1 MKKMPAAFLIL
12 LLLLTACP
20 VLGADEVPSRIREVV
35 LFSDQAMVTR
45 VAELEVPQ
53 GLSEIRLSLDAFRV
67 DPDSVTAK
75 VFGEGQILAVQY
87 REIPVAEPVQDKIRA
102 LETEIRD
109 LRRKERALTDE
120 KEVLAK
126 KEAFLKSV
134 VDFAGVQVPR
144 DLKTSFPKMEDLQS
158 ALAFLGTRFDELTK
172 KRAALDGELDD
183 LARKI
188 KALEEELG
196 TIRRPA
202 RKVRKVIEVLF
213 QGTKNQK
220 IRVEAGYLVRNAFW
234 SPLYRVSVPLALDA
248 VDLAM
253 FSTILQKTGED
264 WDGVDLS
271 VSNVVPL
278 KGVGIPEIAP
288 WILDIPR
295 PPAVGEAKG
304 LYLDRRMKAAAPM
317 AALKEEAEAVVPAEE
332 ARFAE
337 AERSESVLSFEYR
350 FPRAVNIESRDK
362 ETLLPL
368 LTRKVEG
375 SFFHL
380 VIPRENPLTFL
391 VCRAKGDGEIL
402 AGPMNV
408 YFGGRYVGKTL
419 LEEKKPGEAF
429 DFNLGAD
436 REVKVTRTK
445 TSDKVRE
452 TYFGRVE
459 RGTVVRELAYAVRM
473 ENLKRKPVTLH
484 VLDAVPVS
492 RTDRLEVKDVRL
504 SPEPKEKNYQD
515 KEGVHL
521 WEFELK
527 PGEAKEISIGFVVTY
542 PRETP
547 PIGL

>member
-1 MKKMPAAFLIL
+1 MKKIPAAFLIL
-12 LLLLTACP
+12 LFLLAACP
-20 VLGADEVPSRIREVV
+20 VLGAGEVPSRIREVV

-53 GLSEIRLSLDAFRV
+53 GMSEIRLSLDAFRV

-87 REIPVAEPVQDKIRA
+87 KEIPVAEPVQDKIRT

-109 LRRKERALTDE
+109 LRRKERALIDE

-144 DLKTSFPKMEDLQS
+144 DLKTSFPKMEDLQG

-213 QGTKNQK
+213 QGTKSQK

-234 SPLYRVSVPLALDA
+234 GPLYRVSVPLALDA

-264 WDGVDLS
+264 WNGVDLS

-295 PPAVGEAKG
+295 PPAAGEAKG
-304 LYLDRRMKAAAPM
+304 LYLDRRMKATAPM
-317 AALKEEAEAVVPAEE
+317 AAVKEEAEAPAEE
-332 ARFAE
+332 AGFAE
-337 AERSESVLSFEYR
+337 AERSESALSFEYR
-350 FPRAVNIESRDK
+350 FPRPVDVESRDK

-380 VIPRENPLTFL
+380 AVPRENPLTFL

-419 LEEKKPGEAF
+419 LKEKQPGEAF

-459 RGTVVRELAYAVRM
+459 RGTVVRELAYAIRM
-473 ENLKRKPVTLH
+473 ENLKRKPVTLR

-504 SPEPKEKNYQD
+504 SPEPKEKNHQD
-515 KEGVHL
+515 REGVDL

-527 PGEAKEISIGFVVTY
+527 PGEMKEISIGFVVTY

>member
-1 MKKMPAAFLIL
+1 MKKMPVGFLIL
-12 LLLLTACP
+12 LLLLAAYP

-67 DPDSVTAK
+67 DPDSVTGK

-87 REIPVAEPVQDKIRA
+87 KELPVAEPVQDKIRA

-120 KEVLAK
+120 KEVLEK

-134 VDFAGVQVPR
+134 VEFARVQVPR
-144 DLKTSFPKMEDLQS
+144 DLKTSFPKMEDLQG
-158 ALAFLGTRFDELTK
+158 ALTFLGTRFDELTK
-172 KRAALDGELDD
+172 KRAALDGNLED

-213 QGTKNQK
+213 QGTKSQK

-264 WDGVDLS
+264 WNGVDLS

-288 WILDIPR
+288 WILDVPR
-295 PPAVGEAKG
+295 PPAAGEAKG

-317 AALKEEAEAVVPAEE
+317 AAVKEEAEAPAEE
-332 ARFAE
+332 AGFAE
-337 AERSESVLSFEYR
+337 AERSESALSFEYR
-350 FPRAVNIESRDK
+350 FPRPVSIESRDK

-380 VIPRENPLTFL
+380 VIPRESPLTFL

-419 LEEKKPGEAF
+419 LEEKRPGEAF

-459 RGTVVRELAYAVRM
+459 RGTVVREMAYAVRM
-473 ENLKRKPVTLH
+473 ENLKRKPVTLR

-527 PGEAKEISIGFVVTY
+527 PGETKEISIGFVVTY
-542 PRETP
+542 PKETP